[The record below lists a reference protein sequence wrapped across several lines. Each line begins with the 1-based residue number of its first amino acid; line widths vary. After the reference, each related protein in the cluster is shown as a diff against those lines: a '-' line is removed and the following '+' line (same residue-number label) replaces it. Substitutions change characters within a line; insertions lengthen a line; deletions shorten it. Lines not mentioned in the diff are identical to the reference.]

1 MPAKPRIPLKTDRSP
16 EQKGTK
22 MAEIKQQ
29 GILYIVS
36 VPIGNYAD
44 MTQRAREILEQ
55 VDFIA
60 SEDTRRSAILM
71 HNLNIEINNRLISNH
86 KFNEYAKTRYFI
98 NDLMDGKSVAIITDA
113 GTPCISDPGNE
124 LIKEAIRNGI
134 RVSPVPGCCAAI
146 AALTVSGFDLSSF
159 AFYGF
164 IPRDRAGKQ
173 KIMQQIM
180 RNTAINTCVFYESP
194 KRIVS
199 TVSFFAEE
207 DIRCEMCLCNDLTKY
222 YEYMYRGTPA
232 EVLEELNQ
240 RGTAEKGEYVL
251 VIQMN
256 RTKDEK
262 RPEESLSPEAL
273 LIETMIRNG
282 CSVKEAI
289 KQLAGDPGCAYNK
302 NMLYDASLRLK
313 ELL

>member
-1 MPAKPRIPLKTDRSP
+1 MA
-16 EQKGTK
+16 EQKQLGT
-22 MAEIKQQ
+22 
-29 GILYIVS
+29 LYIVS

-98 NDLMDGKSVAIITDA
+98 NDLQDGKSVAIITDA

-124 LIKEAIRNGI
+124 LIKEAIKNGI
-134 RVSPVPGCCAAI
+134 RVSPVPGCCAAV

-164 IPRDRAGKQ
+164 IPRDLAGKR
-173 KIMQQIM
+173 KVMQQIQ
-180 RNTAINTCVFYESP
+180 RNPGIDTCVFYESP
-194 KRIVS
+194 KRIIS

-207 DIRCEMCLCNDLTKY
+207 DIHCEMCLCNDLTKY

-232 EVLEELNQ
+232 EVLAELEQ

-251 VIQMN
+251 VIQMI
-256 RTKDEK
+256 RSKDEK

-273 LIETMIRNG
+273 LVEKMIREG
-282 CSVKEAI
+282 CSAKDAV
-289 KQLAGDPGCAYNK
+289 KQLAADAGCAYNK
-302 NMLYDASLRLK
+302 NALYEASLRLR
-313 ELL
+313 ELF

>member
-1 MPAKPRIPLKTDRSP
+1 MS
-16 EQKGTK
+16 EV
-22 MAEIKQQ
+22 KQT
-29 GILYIVS
+29 GVLYIVS

-44 MTQRAREILEQ
+44 MTQRARDVLEQ

-98 NDLMDGKSVAIITDA
+98 NDLQDGKSVAIITDA

-124 LIKEAIRNGI
+124 LIKEAIKNGI

-159 AFYGF
+159 SFFGF
-164 IPRDRAGKQ
+164 IPRDRAGKM
-173 KIMQQIM
+173 KVMQQIQ
-180 RNTAINTCVFYESP
+180 RNPAIDTCVFYESP
-194 KRIVS
+194 KRIIS
-199 TVSFFAEE
+199 TISFFAEE
-207 DIRCEMCLCNDLTKY
+207 QISCEICLCNDLTKY

-232 EVLEELNQ
+232 EVLAELEQ

-251 VIQMN
+251 VIQMI
-256 RTKDEK
+256 RSKDEK
-262 RPEESLSPEAL
+262 KPEDTLSPEAL
-273 LIETMIRNG
+273 LVETMIRTG
-282 CSVKEAI
+282 CSMKDAV
-289 KQLAGDPGCAYNK
+289 KQLAASSECAYNK
-302 NMLYDASLRLK
+302 NTLYDAGLRLRD
-313 ELL
+313 LL